1 MTLAKTC
8 HASNRMQDLVKA
20 TQIATTK
27 AVWIAMFQLFH
38 YCIERK
44 LNLIL
49 KLKGATLNEWISQF
63 LHRVLLQIYSATF
76 LPNIIK
82 IGQHLT

>member
-8 HASNRMQDLVKA
+8 HARTEKQDLVKA
-20 TQIATTK
+20 TPIVSTK

-38 YCIERK
+38 YCIGIK

-49 KLKGATLNEWISQF
+49 KLKVAMLKE
-63 LHRVLLQIYSATF
+63 
-76 LPNIIK
+76 
-82 IGQHLT
+82 